1 MIYGTSRTPS
11 PTSFCRR
18 FALHLSSGASFERI
32 PRNEKQFCDPQTIYL
47 KSKSRRGS
55 RRRIAVKSKG
65 KPSIFIPQSVCFI
78 PVIQE
83 NPNQYLKAT
92 CSSFSPEKTHI
103 ETVSPKTMTAKT
115 AILNTLL
122 NPNYTRILCRSIS
135 ESDLFLFFTRE
146 NTHRNRKPQ
155 NYNCENC
162 HLIFLLIIRS
172 AFAELS
178 YVCILSQ
185 KNLRKK

>member
-1 MIYGTSRTPS
+1 MFAPSRRS
-11 PTSFCRR
+11 LRGKQR
-18 FALHLSSGASFERI
+18 FYT
-32 PRNEKQFCDPQTIYL
+32 PQTIRL

-83 NPNQYLKAT
+83 KPNQYLKAT

-103 ETVSPKTMTAKT
+103 ETVSPKTITAKI
-115 AILNTLL
+115 AIL
-122 NPNYTRILCRSIS
+122 
-135 ESDLFLFFTRE
+135 F
-146 NTHRNRKPQ
+146 
-155 NYNCENC
+155 
-162 HLIFLLIIRS
+162 FLLIIRS

>member
-1 MIYGTSRTPS
+1 MFAPSRRS
-11 PTSFCRR
+11 LRGKQR
-18 FALHLSSGASFERI
+18 FYT
-32 PRNEKQFCDPQTIYL
+32 PQTIRL

-78 PVIQE
+78 SVIQE
-83 NPNQYLKAT
+83 KPNQYLKAN

-103 ETVSPKTMTAKT
+103 ETVSPKTITAKT
-115 AILNTLL
+115 AIL
-122 NPNYTRILCRSIS
+122 
-135 ESDLFLFFTRE
+135 F
-146 NTHRNRKPQ
+146 
-155 NYNCENC
+155 
-162 HLIFLLIIRS
+162 FLLIIRS

>member
-1 MIYGTSRTPS
+1 MFAPSRRS
-11 PTSFCRR
+11 LRGKQR
-18 FALHLSSGASFERI
+18 FYV
-32 PRNEKQFCDPQTIYL
+32 PQTILL

-83 NPNQYLKAT
+83 NPNQYLKVT

-103 ETVSPKTMTAKT
+103 EIVRPKTIAAKN

-122 NPNYTRILCRSIS
+122 NPNYTRILSRSIS
-135 ESDLFLFFTRE
+135 ENDLLLFLTRE
-146 NTHRNRKPQ
+146 NTHRNRKP
-155 NYNCENC
+155 
-162 HLIFLLIIRS
+162 
-172 AFAELS
+172 
-178 YVCILSQ
+178 
-185 KNLRKK
+185 